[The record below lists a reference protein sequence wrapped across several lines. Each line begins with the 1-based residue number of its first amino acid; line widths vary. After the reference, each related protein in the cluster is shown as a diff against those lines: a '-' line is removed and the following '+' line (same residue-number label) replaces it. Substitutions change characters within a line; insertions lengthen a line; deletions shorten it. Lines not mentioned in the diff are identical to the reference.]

1 MRRNALMFDFRE
13 RRRSYGRLTL
23 TLVFILGAGA
33 GFAGGQWLRGELA
46 QQAAAQAAHR
56 ARVELA
62 AAVCADDFLG
72 QDDWRSALAELIAA
86 PWDARAGVL
95 AKQGWASMPDRKEPE
110 KAVARLCAV
119 KLGEAYTSVRRTL
132 PVVAPAR

>member
-23 TLVFILGAGA
+23 SLVFVLGAAA
-33 GFAGGQWLRGELA
+33 GFAGGHWLSGELGE
-46 QQAAAQAAHR
+46 QAARQAAYG

-72 QDDWRSALAELIAA
+72 QQGWRDALAELIAV
-86 PWDARAGVL
+86 PWEQRAERV
-95 AKQGWASMPDRKEPE
+95 AQQGWASMPDRKQPE
-110 KAVARLCAV
+110 KAVARLCAA

-132 PVVAPAR
+132 PVVDPAR